1 MMATVLYGAIAA
13 YLVTRIS
20 DWRWRVLVI
29 FLAMLLTALVGF
41 SRIYLG
47 AHYLSDVLG
56 AMAEGL
62 AWLSLCLTVVHFIWH
77 RQNQQRN

>member
-1 MMATVLYGAIAA
+1 MMATVLYGVVAA
-13 YLVTRIS
+13 YLLARAP
-20 DWRWRVLVI
+20 DWRRRVLIILSAV
-29 FLAMLLTALVGF
+29 FLIALVGF

-62 AWLSLCLTVVHFIWH
+62 AWLSLCLTVVYFIW
-77 RQNQQRN
+77 QRRSSE

>member
-1 MMATVLYGAIAA
+1 MTATVLYGVLAA
-13 YLVTRIS
+13 YFFTTTQ
-20 DWRWRVLVI
+20 DWRRRVAVVFVAS
-29 FLAMLLTALVGF
+29 FLILLVGF

-62 AWLSLCLTVVHFIWH
+62 AWLSLCLTVVYSVWRR
-77 RQNQQRN
+77 RQ